1 MAKLL
6 NRLSEELYEL
16 RLFIC
21 KEQRIK
27 TLEYEM
33 SKLEIIE
40 NWVSD
45 GHWVLKRE
53 LTNEEISIRRNEF
66 IRHNP
71 NELEFEKRKLE
82 ALKKYL
88 KEQEENLTDLI
99 GLKLI

>member
-6 NRLSEELYEL
+6 YRLSEELYEL

-21 KEQRIK
+21 KEEQRIK

-53 LTNEEISIRRNEF
+53 LTDEETSIRRNEF

-71 NELEFEKRKLE
+71 NELEFEKRKSE
-82 ALKKYL
+82 ALKYL
-88 KEQEENLTDLI
+88 KEQEEI
-99 GLKLI
+99 